1 VRRRLVA
8 VTLATT
14 LTVAVAFVVPLAV
27 LVRLLAAD
35 RALDDAD
42 QAARTLIPVLV
53 TGDRA
58 AAEVA
63 LEQVAATSSSA
74 EVSVVL
80 ADGAVLGPPVAGTDL
95 AAARRGRAVD
105 RAAADGS
112 RIRLTPVVGQQG
124 TSVIQVMVAAAA
136 LNAGVGTAWVTLAG
150 VGLALVA
157 IAVVIAD
164 RLGRRAVA
172 QASGVAAAARRLAA
186 GESTARAPAADIP
199 ELEAAARALNTLA
212 DRIDT
217 LIAAEREAAADV
229 SHRLRTPM
237 TALRLDID
245 ALPASTATER
255 VIDDL
260 TALDVAVD
268 QVIRVTRGGG
278 ESPDA
283 RTDAGRVV
291 AERSAFWSALAAD
304 EQRPWSCACPD
315 QPLPVAVDEERLAAV
330 LDALLG
336 NVLTHTT
343 APAGCR
349 IVVERIDTR
358 VRIRLDD
365 DGSGIPP
372 GAARRGRS
380 GGGSTGLGLD
390 IARRTAESAGGSL
403 HLGSGDHG
411 GGRVDLLLPLAASE
425 GFTAA

>member
-1 VRRRLVA
+1 VA

-14 LTVAVAFVVPLAV
+14 LTVAIAFVVPLAV
-27 LVRLLAAD
+27 LVRLLAVA

-42 QAARTLIPVLV
+42 QATRTLIPVLV
-53 TGDRA
+53 AADRG

-63 LEQVAATSSSA
+63 LEQIAATSSA
-74 EVSVVL
+74 EVSVIL
-80 ADGAVLGPPVAGTDL
+80 PDGAVLGRPVVETDL
-95 AAARRGRAVD
+95 AVARQGRVVD

-112 RIRLTPVVGQQG
+112 RIRLTPVVGEQG
-124 TSVIQVMVAAAA
+124 TSVIQVVVAAAA
-136 LNAGVGTAWVTLAG
+136 LTAGVGTAWVTLAG
-150 VGLALVA
+150 VGVALVA

-172 QASGVAAAARRLAA
+172 QASGVATAARRLAA

-199 ELEAAARALNTLA
+199 ELEAAAHALNTLA

-217 LIAAEREAAADV
+217 LLAAEREAAADV

-237 TALRLDID
+237 TALRLDVD
-245 ALPASTATER
+245 ALPASAASER

-260 TALDVAVD
+260 AALDVAVD
-268 QVIRVTRGGG
+268 HVIRGTRGSG
-278 ESPDA
+278 ESPDV

-304 EQRPWSCACPD
+304 EQRPWSCTGPD
-315 QPLPVAVDEERLAAV
+315 EPLPVAVDEERLAAV

-336 NVLTHTT
+336 NVLTHTD
-343 APAGCR
+343 PPVGCR
-349 IVVERIDTR
+349 IAVERIDGR
-358 VRIRLDD
+358 VRIRVDD
-365 DGSGIPP
+365 DGPGIPA
-372 GAARRGRS
+372 GAAGRGRS

-390 IARRTAESAGGSL
+390 IARRTAEGAGGSL
-403 HLGSGDHG
+403 HVGSGDDG

-425 GFTAA
+425 GFTSA

>member
-1 VRRRLVA
+1 MA

-58 AAEVA
+58 AGEVA
-63 LEQVAATSSSA
+63 LEQVAATSSA

-80 ADGAVLGPPVAGTDL
+80 PDGAVLGPPVVGADV
-95 AAARRGRAVD
+95 AAARLGRAVD

-112 RIRLTPVVGQQG
+112 RILLTPVVGQQG
-124 TSVIQVMVAAAA
+124 TSVIQVVVPADT
-136 LNAGVGTAWVTLAG
+136 LTAGVGTAWVTLAG

-164 RLGRRAVA
+164 RLGRRAVV

-212 DRIDT
+212 DRIDA

-237 TALRLDID
+237 TALRLDVD
-245 ALPASTATER
+245 ALPASAATER

-260 TALDVAVD
+260 AALDVAVD
-268 QVIRVTRGGG
+268 QVIRVTRGG

-304 EQRPWSCACPD
+304 ERRPWSCERPD
-315 QPLPVAVDEERLAAV
+315 ERLPVAVDEERLGAV

-336 NVLTHTT
+336 NVLAHTEP
-343 APAGCR
+343 PAGCR
-349 IVVERIDTR
+349 IAVERIDGR
-358 VRIRLDD
+358 VRIRVDD
-365 DGSGIPP
+365 DGPGIPP

-390 IARRTAESAGGSL
+390 IARRTAEGAGGSL
-403 HLGSGDHG
+403 HLATGDHG
-411 GGRVDLLLPLAASE
+411 GGRVDLLLPLAESG